1 MMSGVQALVASARRI
16 GILLAGSILFLAGIA
31 LLVLPGPGIPLII
44 AGLALLGTQFTWARR
59 ASAWLRERFSAAI
72 AALRARTHLTT
83 GTTHRPRSG
92 VAPDMERRRARAQ
105 RNR

>member
-44 AGLALLGTQFTWARR
+44 AGLALLGTQFTWRGGLR
-59 ASAWLRERFSAAI
+59 PGLRERFNAAI
-72 AALRARTHLTT
+72 AALR
-83 GTTHRPRSG
+83 
-92 VAPDMERRRARAQ
+92 RRASLKRSP
-105 RNR
+105 

>member
-1 MMSGVQALVASARRI
+1 MADPDGLLMMSGVQAFVASARRI

-31 LLVLPGPGIPLII
+31 LLVLPGPGVPLII

-72 AALRARTHLTT
+72 AALRT
-83 GTTHRPRSG
+83 
-92 VAPDMERRRARAQ
+92 RAQ

>member
-1 MMSGVQALVASARRI
+1 MMSGVQAFVTSARRI

-44 AGLALLGTQFTWARR
+44 ASLALLGTQFNWARR
-59 ASAWLRERFSAAI
+59 ASAWLRERFNAAI
-72 AALRARTHLTT
+72 AALRAR
-83 GTTHRPRSG
+83 
-92 VAPDMERRRARAQ
+92 AQ